1 MYKINSLIM
10 AALFIGSVL
19 STYPAF
25 AEQNPRSLPTDK
37 RIKIIPYNP
46 NDITLLRTSL
56 GYQVEIVFN
65 SDETVEKV
73 SNPDGLVWQ
82 VVPANN
88 YIFIKPM
95 SISKTNMTILTNKHD
110 YNFQLESYSY
120 LPPNNQTYR
129 VQFVYPE
136 LDETVTITNFIPC
149 KSGTSQSC
157 NYKYSYT
164 GDKDTA
170 PIQAFDND
178 KFTYFKFA
186 TNRNSLVP
194 SIFAVDKERNESPV
208 NYHIVNNYIV
218 VNSIAK
224 QFTFR
229 RGNYVTSIYNDKAI
243 GDWSAV
249 R

>member
-1 MYKINSLIM
+1 MYKTTKLIIST
-10 AALFIGSVL
+10 LLISSVL

-25 AEQNPRSLPTDK
+25 AEQTPRSLQTDR
-37 RIKIIPYNP
+37 RIKIIPYNS

-56 GYQVEIVFN
+56 GYQVEIVFD

-88 YIFIKPM
+88 YVFIKPM

-120 LPPNNQTYR
+120 LPPNKQTYR

-136 LDETVTITNFIPC
+136 LGETATTMHFIPC
-149 KSGTSQSC
+149 QGGSSQSC
-157 NYKYSYT
+157 NYQYSYT
-164 GDKDTA
+164 GDPSLV

-186 TNRNSLVP
+186 TNGNSAIP
-194 SIFAVDKERNESPV
+194 SIFAVDKDRNESPV
-208 NYHIVNNYIV
+208 NYHVVNNTVV
-218 VNSIAK
+218 VNSVAK

-229 RGNYVTSIYNDKAI
+229 RGNYVTTIYNDKAI
-243 GDWSAV
+243 GDWSSV